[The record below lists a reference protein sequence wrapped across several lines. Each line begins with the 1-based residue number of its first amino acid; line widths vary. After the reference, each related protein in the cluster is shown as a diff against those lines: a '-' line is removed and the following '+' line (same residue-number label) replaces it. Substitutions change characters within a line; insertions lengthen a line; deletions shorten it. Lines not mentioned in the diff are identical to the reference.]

1 MKTLLLPTNLMS
13 RAAAALLLIPA
24 ALRATEL
31 NFDDLLPGT
40 VVSNQYPE
48 AVFSGSPQAVFHSGA
63 ASKFNVLRGPA
74 AGAVVLEF
82 TETQSRVRLL
92 AGLTGGTKSG
102 TVTLRAY
109 AGSKTSWTLVGT
121 VSVLAGQETLQPLE
135 ICRVLGSDIGR
146 IEIES
151 SGSEMEIIDNL
162 VFERITPA
170 WVGTQNFDAVTPG
183 EQIDSLFPGV
193 QFLEPATVATA
204 ASFLT
209 TTHTP
214 TQVARPLSEAE
225 SHPDGMTFRLNPA
238 QGAVRLRVGF
248 PASTYSASNGTA
260 IPLNVRVTAKNAAG
274 VEIGRV
280 ERIYATPQGIHDAV
294 EICRWGLNDIDT
306 VTVHYTNRSLGG
318 QECFDSLEFGPV
330 NPGSL
335 EDHTAPTVVLT
346 SPSVADFSDTML
358 HLADSARTLSIHGVA
373 LEPYGLSRVRVV
385 VENLETLA
393 VTEERPVFINAG
405 RPATYIAPLAPDYW
419 STVPLGTVPQ
429 LVPVPAGHDVYTFQT
444 VLNLTPG
451 RWRVTAYARDAAGN
465 ESGAA
470 PAAVRTRALVPLGP
484 TLYVSPAPRSAK
496 RDFMRSVVL
505 RRPYM
510 ALPELA
516 TDSNKT
522 AAFTGTNFHRGTT
535 FYLSAR
541 QNVSP
546 ELKVPPV
553 GRDNYEI
560 WSPGIHSDERT
571 TRRGDVEPYVFDLA
585 ADGQTRWDL
594 WAWDPWIRPGAR
606 EWTFIQEADVGPGY
620 AELYGTGFVN
630 PGDNSFGTGDFD
642 CSYGRSLMLGG
653 GRTGIRNPSRMLFLP
668 LYALIF
674 SNSSGHCYG
683 LSQFSSLVKNHWLD
697 PLNMNYPAEQVGGFT
712 DIGSDTRDGGGLF
725 ELALPQ
731 SMWAHVQGYHGS
743 QMSAEIIS
751 HIVGTYFGGGGPNG
765 VLARIRSNPT
775 NFILSMKDHS
785 SGHVVAPYAV
795 EDVSPT
801 ISNIYVY
808 DSNHPWRAL
817 DADGHAFDNRLDSRT
832 AHIRIDRAHNT
843 FLFCLNNGT
852 SCTGDTLW
860 SGGSLIDI
868 PMSRMRGSHSPPG
881 IEHGLAYLI
890 SIMAGNA
897 TLNHHGSGGREAGV
911 GSDGKMVENWPGGL
925 LIPTTDGA
933 DGPAL
938 PQFLMTIPDTDSQCT
953 AEVRLTGD
961 RYVWQG
967 CRDGVTVQ
975 IESTGGQNGQ
985 TDSLEIDR
993 AASPLGGVNITS
1005 GGTGRSWLPRVG
1017 IESLDG
1023 SAVVFRPMGLDLRSG
1038 ETLGLYPKPFSA
1050 ASGDEG
1056 LEILNLTGRPQ
1067 TFRLIV
1073 ESGSPSSTTLDA
1085 TGSGPFT
1092 LPAGGRERF
1101 LRLATGELRVMLDAD
1116 NNGEPESN
1124 EPAVQ
1129 TALYNGTV
1137 PAGADCNQNGIAD
1150 ALDIASGAFPD
1161 LNGNLVPDICEAV
1174 PPLPAMGIVGHSVK
1188 NGILTVNLSLEGTP
1202 GSRWMIQRS
1211 ADLSKWTDVSSVT
1224 LGTSAVIQS
1233 VTEPD
1238 TSTRVYFRASF
1249 QP

>member
-1 MKTLLLPTNLMS
+1 MKTLLFPINIVS

-24 ALRATEL
+24 ALLATEL

-63 ASKFNVLRGPA
+63 ASKFNLLQGPA
-74 AGAVVLEF
+74 AGGVVLEF
-82 TETQSRVRLL
+82 TETQSRVRLR

-109 AGSKTSWTLVGT
+109 AGSKTSWTLVET
-121 VSVLAGQETLQPLE
+121 VSVIAGQDTLEPLE
-135 ICRVLGSDIGR
+135 ICRVLSSDIGR

-162 VFERITPA
+162 FFKRITSA
-170 WVGTQNFDAVTPG
+170 WVGTQNFDAATPG

-214 TQVARPLSEAE
+214 TQVARPLSAAE
-225 SHPDGMTFRLNPA
+225 SHPEGMTFRLNPA
-238 QGAVRLRVGF
+238 QGAVRLRVGY
-248 PASTYSASNGTA
+248 PASTYSSANGTA

-280 ERIYATPQGIHDAV
+280 ERSYATPRGINDAV

-335 EDHTAPTVVLT
+335 EDHTPPVVVLT
-346 SPSVADFSDTML
+346 SPSVWDFSDTML
-358 HLADSARTLSIHGVA
+358 HLADTARTLSVYGVA

-385 VENLETLA
+385 VENLDTLA

-405 RPATYIAPLAPDYW
+405 RPTTFIAPLAPDQW
-419 STVPLGTVPQ
+419 SAVPLGAVPQ
-429 LVPVPAGHDVYTFQT
+429 VVPVPVGHDVYTFQT

-451 RWRVTAYARDAAGN
+451 RWRITAYACDAAGN

-470 PAAVRTRALVPLGP
+470 PPAMRTRALVPLGP
-484 TLYVSPAPRSAK
+484 TLYTPRL
-496 RDFMRSVVL
+496 RGGNPDFMNRVVL
-505 RRPYM
+505 RRPNGF
-510 ALPELA
+510 LPELA
-516 TDSNKT
+516 TADRRTST
-522 AAFTGTNFHRGTT
+522 FTGTNFHRGTT
-535 FYLSAR
+535 FYLSVR

-546 ELKVPPV
+546 ALKVPPV
-553 GRDNYEI
+553 GRHNYQI
-560 WSPGIHSDERT
+560 WSEGIHSDERT
-571 TRRGDVEPYVFDLA
+571 RRQGAVDPYLFDLA
-585 ADGQTRWDL
+585 ADGQTRWDI
-594 WAWDPWIRPGAR
+594 WAWDPWIRPGSQT
-606 EWTFIQEADVGPGY
+606 WTFIEEADVGPGY
-620 AELYGTGFVN
+620 AELYGTGFAN
-630 PGDNSFGTGDFD
+630 PGDNSFGDGDFD

-674 SNSSGHCYG
+674 SNASGHCYG
-683 LSQFSSLVKNHWLD
+683 MAQFSSLVKNHWLD
-697 PLNMNYPAEQVGGFT
+697 PLNMNYWVEQVGGFT
-712 DIGSDTRDGGGLF
+712 EIGMDIRDGGGLF
-725 ELALPQ
+725 EVALPQ
-731 SMWAHVQGYHGS
+731 TMWAHVQGYQGS

-751 HIVGTYFGGGGPNG
+751 HMVTTYFNGGGPNG

-775 NFILSMKDHS
+775 NFILTMKDHS
-785 SGHVVAPYAV
+785 TGHVVTPYAV

-801 ISNIYVY
+801 ISDIYVY
-808 DSNHPWRAL
+808 DPNHPGQAL
-817 DADGHAFDNRLDSRT
+817 DDHGRFNSRT
-832 AHIRIDRAHNT
+832 AHIRIDRVNNT
-843 FLFCLNNGT
+843 FFFCLLNNSTNCSGE
-852 SCTGDTLW
+852 TLY

-897 TLNHHGSGGREAGV
+897 TLNHHGSGGKEAGV

-925 LIPTTDGA
+925 LIPTTDG
-933 DGPAL
+933 GHSPAL

-953 AEVRLTGD
+953 AEVRLTGN
-961 RYVWQG
+961 RYLWQG

-993 AASPLGGVNITS
+993 TASPLGGVKITS

-1023 SAVVFRPMGLDLRSG
+1023 SAVVFRPMGLDLRTG

-1056 LEILNLTGRPQ
+1056 LEILNLTGRTQ

-1085 TGSGPFT
+1085 MSSGPFT
-1092 LPAGGRERF
+1092 LPAGGRASF
-1101 LRLATGELRVMLDAD
+1101 LQTPHTGELRVMLDAD
-1116 NNGEPESN
+1116 NNGKPESN

-1150 ALDIASGAFPD
+1150 ALDIASGAFAD

-1174 PPLPAMGIVGHSVK
+1174 PPRPALGIVWHSVK
-1188 NGILTVNLSLEGTP
+1188 NGILTVKLSLEGTP

-1238 TSTRVYFRASF
+1238 TSTGVFYRASF